1 MSQLELFE
9 KKIRIRIISNDGH
22 SSSHLELCDANEF
35 LIEQC
40 KKLGLW
46 LYIDGV
52 QSNPYTIDIHTLVS
66 SKEIILTRAFVGG

>member
-9 KKIRIRIISNDGH
+9 KKIRIRIISSDGH
-22 SSSHLELCDANEF
+22 KSFHLELCDVNEF

-52 QSNPYTIDIHTLVS
+52 QWDPLKIDVSTLS
-66 SKEIILTRAFVGG
+66 LAKEIILTQALVGG